1 MHAARN
7 GKIEM
12 VKDLLNVPGI
22 DLNVIDKYSKS
33 ALMYA
38 EEESHT
44 EIVRMLQNAVQ
55 AGTGC

>member
-1 MHAARN
+1 MHAAKN

-22 DLNVIDKYSKS
+22 NLNVIDKYGKS

-38 EEESHT
+38 AEESHT
-44 EIVRMLQNAVQ
+44 EIVRMLQNAMRAQ
-55 AGTGC
+55 C